1 MKMFYERANKVQRS
15 QLIAD
20 VPLAKFEA
28 RMKASRRF
36 RVFPSGNRVHQ
47 IEDPETGQKW
57 VINLEERVCECQ
69 NFYEYQSPC
78 SHAIAAARHEEI
90 DPIGLF
96 IPAYTT
102 RYYRHTYSQSLPP
115 VSIQDL
121 TIDDKVLP
129 PIIQKQA
136 GRLYIK
142 RIRKGAW
149 NQKQTRCMNCLEQSY
164 NRRSYRG
171 QPVSSGRR
179 QRAYDWLQAIEE
191 VREEEEGDEYESS
204 EEEDQEVV
212 EEEEEDQ
219 GAIIDSDNSSEL
231 SEVLSFEVDGINI
244 DSISNSECSKG
255 GDSEGSDGEG
265 SDQVLRTRSGRAF
278 GI

>member
-1 MKMFYERANKVQRS
+1 
-15 QLIAD
+15 
-20 VPLAKFEA
+20 
-28 RMKASRRF
+28 
-36 RVFPSGNRVHQ
+36 
-47 IEDPETGQKW
+47 
-57 VINLEERVCECQ
+57 
-69 NFYEYQSPC
+69 
-78 SHAIAAARHEEI
+78 
-90 DPIGLF
+90 
-96 IPAYTT
+96 
-102 RYYRHTYSQSLPP
+102 
-115 VSIQDL
+115 
-121 TIDDKVLP
+121 
-129 PIIQKQA
+129 
-136 GRLYIK
+136 
-142 RIRKGAW
+142 
-149 NQKQTRCMNCLEQSY
+149 MNCLEWGH
-164 NRRSYRG
+164 NRRSCRG
-171 QPVSSGRR
+171 QLVSSGRR

-191 VREEEEGDEYESS
+191 VR